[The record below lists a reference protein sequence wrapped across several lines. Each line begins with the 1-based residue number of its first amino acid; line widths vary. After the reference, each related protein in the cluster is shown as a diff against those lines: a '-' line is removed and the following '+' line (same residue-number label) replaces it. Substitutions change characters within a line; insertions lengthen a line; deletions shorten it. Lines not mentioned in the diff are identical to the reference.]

1 MFCSPVECDGINEPA
16 FILSTS
22 GTSGPSKGVCLS
34 HATFLSE
41 VYPANFKMFANG
53 VILVFYPLSWI
64 SAVLNLIV
72 STLCG
77 ATRVQTTESF
87 SIDMQLRI
95 IEKYKVTYVENVP
108 YDVKLILESGKM
120 ATTDLSSLKH
130 MPTIGYKAPLA
141 ILKEFNDKL
150 PNGNIH
156 NLYGMTEM
164 CDVSLDF
171 PKFSGRETVG
181 KLVNGVTVKVV
192 DDKGNRCGINVNG
205 EICVKPRFKFLGY
218 YKNPELM
225 AEIIDSEGFFL
236 TGDVGHLDADGYLY
250 IADRKKNVINCRDF
264 WVYPFEVEEVLL
276 RLPEIKGVC
285 VVGVPYDAMF
295 DVPAAVV
302 ERANGAKITEE
313 DICKLVEGKLI

>member
-1 MFCSPVECDGINEPA
+1 MFEFYFLI
-16 FILSTS
+16 

-41 VYPANFKMFANG
+41 VYAANFKMFVNG
-53 VILVFYPLSWI
+53 VCLIFYPLSWI

-72 STLCG
+72 SSLCG
-77 ATRVQTTESF
+77 ATRILTTEAF
-87 SIDMQLRI
+87 SIEMQLRI

-108 YDVKLILESGKM
+108 YDIKLILESGMMEK
-120 ATTDLSSLKH
+120 TDLTSLKH

-164 CDVSLDF
+164 CDVALDF
-171 PKFSGRETVG
+171 PKFSGKETVG
-181 KLVNGVTVKVV
+181 RLVNGVTVKVV
-192 DDKGNRCGINVNG
+192 DDNGNRLGLNVNG

-218 YKNPELM
+218 YKNPGLM
-225 AEIIDSEGFFL
+225 AEIIDDEGYFK
-236 TGDVGHLDADGYLY
+236 TGDVGHLDQLSYMY

-276 RLPEIKGVC
+276 KSSDIKGVC
-285 VVGVPYDAMF
+285 VVGVPYDTMF
-295 DVPAAVV
+295 DVPAAVI
-302 ERANGAKITEE
+302 ERANGGRITEAE
-313 DICKLVEGKLI
+313 ICKMVEGKIIIDELFKVMK